1 MSDKFV
7 VVTTL
12 SHFKLKY
19 AIPADEFNKLFPE
32 PVDTTALAE
41 QLNSGRI
48 KEFSQAHLG
57 EVVADVAELE
67 RSDILQLF
75 DADNAYLSG
84 WSEEQKMAWIS
95 KWQVDDF

>member
-19 AIPADEFNKLFPE
+19 AIPADEFHKLFPE
-32 PVDTTALAE
+32 PIDTSALIKE
-41 QLNSGRI
+41 LDSGRI

-57 EVVADVAELE
+57 EVVVEVMEL
-67 RSDILQLF
+67 SQSPILQLF
-75 DADNAYLSG
+75 DVDNAYLAG
-84 WSEEQKMAWIS
+84 WSEEQKLAWIS